1 VSWRVVIVT
10 SVPPVAAGYTAI
22 VRSCGHEPV
31 AIVTPR
37 DGGMTAA
44 HLEQDPPDVDLV
56 FAASRKS
63 LARVFRGYEADLAV
77 CTGFP
82 WLIPAEAIDA
92 LPVGIVNGHPSLLPR
107 YRGPF
112 PLAWAVR
119 NGEREVGMTY
129 HLMDAAFDTG
139 NVLAQKAIP
148 LEDEWSMD
156 ELVPKL
162 QAASI
167 ELLPR
172 ALARLAA
179 GDRGDAQTGGD
190 YQSHFEDAY
199 GVVDVLHTAAEI
211 DRQVRAWGFVP
222 PFARTGPIL
231 ERNGTKV
238 RVVRTSLTEL
248 DGAER
253 IDCAD
258 APLWIAESTPF
269 QPAP

>member
-1 VSWRVVIVT
+1 MSWRVIIVT
-10 SVPPVAAGYTAI
+10 SVPPVAVGYTEI
-22 VRSCGHEPV
+22 VRGCGHEAV

-37 DGGMTAA
+37 AGGMTGA
-44 HLEQDPPDVDLV
+44 HLEHDPEDLDLV

-63 LARVFRGYEADLAV
+63 LARIFRGYEADLAV

-92 LPVGIVNGHPSLLPR
+92 LSVGIVNGHPSLLPR

-119 NGEREVGMTY
+119 NGETEVGMSY

-139 NVLAQKAIP
+139 NLLAQKAIP
-148 LEDEWSMD
+148 LEGEWSMD

-167 ELLPR
+167 ELLPQ

-179 GDRGDAQTGGD
+179 GDRGEAQSGGD
-190 YQSHFEDAY
+190 YQSHFEDEYA
-199 GVVDVLHTAAEI
+199 VVDLARTAAEV
-211 DRQVRAWGFVP
+211 DRQVRAWAFVP
-222 PFARTGPIL
+222 PFAQKGPIL
-231 ERNGTKV
+231 EGRRLIV
-238 RVVRTSLTEL
+238 TSVTEV

-253 IDCAD
+253 IECAD
-258 APLWIAESTPF
+258 APLWIAESAPL